1 MNKTE
6 RHQAAAARL
15 DEIKNKTHEL
25 FAACEEETKGMT
37 TDKANKVWRD
47 KYQASY
53 NIWVRRLEAA
63 GNMYFYTDDDVPLMT
78 KQVNHRHAVAK
89 MRAAGLH
96 RMNTVSK

>member
-25 FAACEEETKGMT
+25 FSACDEETKGMT
-37 TDKANKVWRD
+37 TDKANEVWRD
-47 KYQASY
+47 KYQDECKKLFR
-53 NIWVRRLEAA
+53 ILEAV
-63 GNMYFYTDDDVPLMT
+63 GNMYFYTDNTVATRT

>member
-6 RHQAAAARL
+6 RHQAAAAKM
-15 DEIKNKTHEL
+15 DEISTKTREL
-25 FAACEEETKGMT
+25 CAACEAETKGMT
-37 TDKANKVWRD
+37 TDQANEIWRE
-47 KYQASY
+47 KYQPAY

-63 GNMYFYTDDDVPLMT
+63 GTMYFYTDPDVAPMT